1 MKINPTQ
8 PIYHPPPR
16 QHIPERIKMPETQPI
31 DIDQKAVIDTRI
43 TKINWAELRA
53 RIAIMDFNK

>member
-1 MKINPTQ
+1 MKINPTL

-16 QHIPERIKMPETQPI
+16 VHIPERIKMPETQPI

-53 RIAIMDFNK
+53 RIAIMDFLS